1 MLLFAM
7 TINMIKLKI
16 NQMQIIQSLKRKLAD
31 YFPVIFFFAGFVWD
45 ALTIGRNVM
54 PSDLAIFTGYL
65 FSAALILYLIGRPVN
80 EAAEAAI
87 KPQAKLVLLLKKLHT
102 PRLPYFLLQ
111 FLFGSLFSA
120 LFILYFKSSSHW
132 LAWLTSLMLGVLLV
146 ANEFL
151 ESEYKRFTLSWAMF
165 GLCAMLLFNFALPF
179 MLGSIHAVWFY
190 LSTLLGAAL
199 AFWLYKKTP
208 QHYGSIRPVGVIAAV
223 LMFAYAADMIPP
235 VPLVKRDVAVAY
247 ELNKTNGSYLL
258 KQQASS
264 WWVFW
269 RKTSN
274 DLEVMPGQRVYCFS
288 SVFAPPGLQTR
299 LIHHWQHYDKKEGWK
314 TESRAGFSLAGG
326 RYGGFRG
333 YTYKSS
339 LAEGDW
345 RVSVETENEKTIAVY
360 SFSVEHVQAA
370 PVTVVQLY

>member
-1 MLLFAM
+1 MISQPPQTPWLQ
-7 TINMIKLKI
+7 TITHHV
-16 NQMQIIQSLKRKLAD
+16 RKLAD

-132 LAWLTSLMLGVLLV
+132 LAWLTSLVLGVLLV

-179 MLGSIHAVWFY
+179 MMGSIHAVWFY

-208 QHYGSIRPVGVIAAV
+208 QHYGSIKPVGIIAVV

-247 ELNKTNGSYLL
+247 DLSKVNGNYLL

-269 RKTSN
+269 RKTSS

-299 LIHHWQHYDKKEGWK
+299 LIHRWQHYDKKEGWK
-314 TESRAGFSLAGG
+314 TESKAGFSLAGG

-333 YTYKSS
+333 YTYKSN
-339 LAEGDW
+339 LAKGDW

-370 PVTVVQLY
+370 PATVVQLY

>member
-1 MLLFAM
+1 MNFSLPQRPWLQ
-7 TINMIKLKI
+7 TITHHA
-16 NQMQIIQSLKRKLAD
+16 RRLAD
-31 YFPVIFFFAGFVWD
+31 YLPVIFFFAGFIWD

-54 PSDLAIFTGYL
+54 PSDLLIFTGYL
-65 FSAALILYLIGRPVN
+65 FAAALILYLIGRPVN
-80 EAAEAAI
+80 EAAEAPI
-87 KPQAKLVLLLKKLHT
+87 KPQATLVVLLNKLHS

-132 LAWLTSLMLGVLLV
+132 LAWLTSLVLGVLLV

-208 QHYGSIRPVGVIAAV
+208 QHYGSIKPVGIIAAV
-223 LMFAYAADMIPP
+223 LMFAYVADMIPP

-258 KQQASS
+258 KQQASA

-269 RKTSN
+269 RKTSS

-299 LIHHWQHYDKKEGWK
+299 LIHRWQHYDKKEGWK

-360 SFSVEHVQAA
+360 SFSVEHVQSA
-370 PVTVVQLY
+370 PATVVQLY

>member
-1 MLLFAM
+1 M
-7 TINMIKLKI
+7 TFQLPQTPWLQTITHHA
-16 NQMQIIQSLKRKLAD
+16 RKLAD
-31 YFPVIFFFAGFVWD
+31 FFPVIFFFGGFVWD

-65 FSAALILYLIGRPVN
+65 FAAAAILYVIGRPVDD
-80 EAAEAAI
+80 ATDATA
-87 KPQAKLVLLLKKLHT
+87 KPQAKIIALLKKLHT

-132 LAWLTSLMLGVLLV
+132 LAWLTSLVLAALLV

-179 MLGSIHAVWFY
+179 LLGSIHAVWFY
-190 LSTLLGAAL
+190 LSTLLGAGL
-199 AFWLYKKTP
+199 AYWLYKKTP
-208 QHYGSIRPVGVIAAV
+208 QHFGSIKPVGIIAAA
-223 LMFAYAADMIPP
+223 LMFAYTADMIPP
-235 VPLVKRDVAVAY
+235 VPLVKRDVAMAY
-247 ELNKTNGSYLL
+247 DISKADGSYMLR
-258 KQQASS
+258 QQASS

-269 RKTSN
+269 RKTS
-274 DLEVMPGQRVYCFS
+274 DELELTPGQRVYCFS
-288 SVFAPPGLQTR
+288 SIFAPPGLQAR
-299 LIHHWQHYDKKEGWK
+299 LYHRWQHYSKSNGWQ
-314 TESRAGFSLAGG
+314 TQSRAGFSLSGG

-333 YTYKSS
+333 YTYKNN

-360 SFSVEHVQAA
+360 AFSVKNVDAA
-370 PVTVVQLY
+370 PVSVVQAY

>member
-1 MLLFAM
+1 MNSTPQTPWLQTM
-7 TINMIKLKI
+7 THHA
-16 NQMQIIQSLKRKLAD
+16 RKLAD
-31 YFPVIFFFAGFVWD
+31 YLPAVFFFSGFIWD

-54 PSDLAIFTGYL
+54 ASDLAIFTGYL
-65 FSAALILYLIGRPVN
+65 FAAALILYLIGRPVN
-80 EAAEAAI
+80 EAVEDPI

-132 LAWLTSLMLGVLLV
+132 LAWLTSLVLGMLLV

-151 ESEYKRFTLSWAMF
+151 ESEYRRFTLSWAMF

-179 MLGSIHAVWFY
+179 MLGSIHAIWFY

-199 AFWLYKKTP
+199 AFWLYVKTP
-208 QHYGSIRPVGVIAAV
+208 QHYGSIKPVGMIAV
-223 LMFAYAADMIPP
+223 VMMLAYAADMIPP
-235 VPLVKRDVAVAY
+235 VPLVKREVTMAY
-247 ELNKTNGSYLL
+247 DLSRVNGSYLL
-258 KQQASS
+258 RQQASP

-269 RKTSN
+269 RKTSD
-274 DLEVMPGQRVYCFS
+274 DLELVPGQRVYCFS
-288 SVFAPPGLQTR
+288 SVFAPPGLKTR
-299 LIHHWQHYDKKEGWK
+299 LVHRWEYYDSKDGWN
-314 TESRAGFSLAGG
+314 TEAVIGFTLAGG
-326 RYGGFRG
+326 RYDGFRG
-333 YTYKSS
+333 YTYKSN

-360 SFSVEHVQAA
+360 SFSVKHVETA
-370 PVTVVQLY
+370 PASLMQSY

>member
-1 MLLFAM
+1 MISQLSQTPRM
-7 TINMIKLKI
+7 QTIK
-16 NQMQIIQSLKRKLAD
+16 QHARKLTD

-54 PSDLAIFTGYL
+54 PLDLAIFSGYL
-65 FSAALILYLIGRPVN
+65 LAAAVILYLIGRPVD
-80 EAAEAAI
+80 ETAEASSRS
-87 KPQAKLVLLLKKLHT
+87 QAKVILVLKKLHT

-132 LAWLTSLMLGVLLV
+132 LAWFTSLVLGILLV

-199 AFWLYKKTP
+199 ACWLYMKTP
-208 QHYGSIRPVGVIAAV
+208 QHYGSIKPVAIIAAL
-223 LMFAYAADMIPP
+223 LMFAYTADMIPP

-247 ELNKTNGSYLL
+247 DLSKVNGNYLL

-269 RKTSN
+269 RKSSN
-274 DLEVMPGQRVYCFS
+274 DLELVPGQRVYCFS
-288 SVFAPPGLQTR
+288 SVFAPPGLKTKLVHR
-299 LIHHWQHYDKKEGWK
+299 WQYYDKKDGWK
-314 TESRAGFSLAGG
+314 TESRIGFSLSGG
-326 RYGGFRG
+326 RYQGFRG
-333 YTYKSS
+333 YTYKSN

-345 RVSVETENEKTIAVY
+345 RVGVETENEKTIAVY
-360 SFSVEHVQAA
+360 SFSVKHVEAA
-370 PVTVVQLY
+370 PDSIMQSF

>member
-1 MLLFAM
+1 MIFQLL
-7 TINMIKLKI
+7 
-16 NQMQIIQSLKRKLAD
+16 QSPPLQSVKQHARNLAD
-31 YFPVIFFFAGFVWD
+31 YFPVIFFFAGFIWD

-54 PSDLAIFTGYL
+54 PSDLAIFGGYL
-65 FSAALILYLIGRPVN
+65 FGAALILYLIGRPVD
-80 EAAEAAI
+80 ETAETSS
-87 KPQAKLVLLLKKLHT
+87 KPQARILSVLKKLHT

-132 LAWLTSLMLGVLLV
+132 LAWLTSLVLGVLLV

-179 MLGSIHAVWFY
+179 ILGSIHAIWFY
-190 LSTLLGAAL
+190 LSTLLGAGL
-199 AFWLYKKTP
+199 AYWLYKKTP
-208 QHYGSIRPVGVIAAV
+208 QHYGSIKPVGIIAAL

-247 ELNKTNGSYLL
+247 DLSKVNGNYLL

-274 DLEVMPGQRVYCFS
+274 DLELVPGQRVYCFS
-288 SVFAPPGLQTR
+288 SVFAPPGLQAR
-299 LIHHWQHYDKKEGWK
+299 LIHRWQYYDKKSGWTTQSK
-314 TESRAGFSLAGG
+314 TGFSMAGG
-326 RYGGFRG
+326 RYDGFRG
-333 YTYKSS
+333 YTYKSN

-345 RVSVETENEKTIAVY
+345 RVSVETENEKTITVY
-360 SFSVEHVQAA
+360 PFSVRHVQAA
-370 PVTVVQLY
+370 PDSIMQSF

>member
-1 MLLFAM
+1 MISQLTQTPRLQ
-7 TINMIKLKI
+7 TIK
-16 NQMQIIQSLKRKLAD
+16 QHARKLAD

-45 ALTIGRNVM
+45 AITIGRNVM
-54 PSDLAIFTGYL
+54 PSDLAIFSGYL
-65 FSAALILYLIGRPVN
+65 FAAAAILYIIGRPVD
-80 EAAEAAI
+80 EAADASS
-87 KPQAKLVLLLKKLHT
+87 KPQARVISLLKKLHT

-132 LAWLTSLMLGVLLV
+132 LAWLTSLVLGILLV

-199 AFWLYKKTP
+199 ACWLYMKTP
-208 QHYGSIRPVGVIAAV
+208 QHYGSIKPVGIIAAL

-247 ELNKTNGSYLL
+247 DLNKVNGNYLL

-269 RKTSN
+269 RKASN
-274 DLEVMPGQRVYCFS
+274 DLELVPGQRVYCFS
-288 SVFAPPGLQTR
+288 SVFAPPGLQTKLYHR
-299 LIHHWQHYDKKEGWK
+299 WQHYNKKSGW
-314 TESRAGFSLAGG
+314 TTQSRAGFSISGG
-326 RYGGFRG
+326 RYDGFRG
-333 YTYKSS
+333 YTYKSN

-360 SFSVEHVQAA
+360 PFSVKHVETA
-370 PVTVVQLY
+370 PDSIMQSF

>member
-1 MLLFAM
+1 M
-7 TINMIKLKI
+7 TFQLP
-16 NQMQIIQSLKRKLAD
+16 QRLRLQTVQQHARRLAD
-31 YFPVIFFFAGFVWD
+31 YFPVIFFFSGFVWD

-54 PSDLAIFTGYL
+54 PSDLAIFSGYL
-65 FSAALILYLIGRPVN
+65 FGAAVILYVIGWPTDEVAD
-80 EAAEAAI
+80 AA
-87 KPQAKLVLLLKKLHT
+87 KPQTKLIVLLKKLHT

-132 LAWLTSLMLGVLLV
+132 LAWLTSLVLAALLV

-179 MLGSIHAVWFY
+179 LLGSIHAIWFY
-190 LSTLLGAAL
+190 LSTILGAAL

-208 QHYGSIRPVGVIAAV
+208 QHYGSIKPVGIIAAA

-235 VPLVKRDVAVAY
+235 VPLVKRDVAMAY
-247 ELNKTNGSYLL
+247 ELNKVDGQYML
-258 KQQASS
+258 KQQASP
-264 WWVFW
+264 WWVLW
-269 RKTSN
+269 RKTSD
-274 DLEVMPGQRVYCFS
+274 DLQLLPGQRVYCFS
-288 SVFAPPGLQTR
+288 SIFAPPGLQTR
-299 LIHHWQHYDKKEGWK
+299 LIHRWQHYNKKTGWQTQSK
-314 TESRAGFSLAGG
+314 AGFSLSGG

-333 YTYKSS
+333 YTYKSN

-360 SFSVEHVQAA
+360 SFSVRHVQTT
-370 PVTVVQLY
+370 PPDVVVQLF

>member
-1 MLLFAM
+1 
-7 TINMIKLKI
+7 MISQLP
-16 NQMQIIQSLKRKLAD
+16 QISRLQSVKQHARKLAD

-54 PSDLAIFTGYL
+54 PSDLAIFSGYL
-65 FSAALILYLIGRPVN
+65 FSAAAILYVIGRPVD
-80 EAAEAAI
+80 ETAEASS
-87 KPQAKLVLLLKKLHT
+87 KPQARILSLLKKLHT

-132 LAWLTSLMLGVLLV
+132 LAWFTSLVLGILLV

-179 MLGSIHAVWFY
+179 MLGSIHAIWFY

-199 AFWLYKKTP
+199 ACWLYMKTP
-208 QHYGSIRPVGVIAAV
+208 QHYGSIKPVGIIAAL

-247 ELNKTNGSYLL
+247 DLSKVNGNYLL

-269 RKTSN
+269 RKASN
-274 DLEVMPGQRVYCFS
+274 DLELVPGQRVYCFS
-288 SVFAPPGLQTR
+288 SIFAPPGLQTKLYHR
-299 LIHHWQHYDKKEGWK
+299 WQHYNKNSGW
-314 TESRAGFSLAGG
+314 TTQSRAGFSISGG
-326 RYGGFRG
+326 RYDGFRG
-333 YTYKSS
+333 YTYKSN

-360 SFSVEHVQAA
+360 PFSVKHVEAA
-370 PVTVVQLY
+370 PDSIMQPY

>member
-1 MLLFAM
+1 MIPQLPQTPWLLAI
-7 TINMIKLKI
+7 THHA
-16 NQMQIIQSLKRKLAD
+16 RRLAD
-31 YFPVIFFFAGFVWD
+31 YLPVIFFFGGFVWD

-54 PSDLAIFTGYL
+54 PSDLAIFTAYL
-65 FSAALILYLIGRPVN
+65 FAAAAILYIIGRPVD
-80 EAAEAAI
+80 ETVDGAE
-87 KPQAKLVLLLKKLHT
+87 KPQAKVLLLLKKLHT

-132 LAWLTSLMLGVLLV
+132 LAWLTSLLLGMLLV

-151 ESEYKRFTLSWAMF
+151 ESEYKRFTLSWSMF

-179 MLGSIHAVWFY
+179 LLGSIHAIWFY
-190 LSTLLGAAL
+190 SSTLLGAAL

-208 QHYGSIRPVGVIAAV
+208 QHYGSIKPVGLIAAL

-247 ELNKTNGSYLL
+247 ELNKVDGQYLL
-258 KQQASS
+258 KQQAAP
-264 WWVFW
+264 WWVLW
-269 RKTSN
+269 RKTSD
-274 DLEVMPGQRVYCFS
+274 DLQLVPGQRVYCFS

-299 LIHHWQHYDKKEGWK
+299 LVHRWQRYDKKSGWQTQSK
-314 TESRAGFSLAGG
+314 AGFSLSGG
-326 RYGGFRG
+326 RYDGFRG
-333 YTYKSS
+333 YTYKSN

-360 SFSVEHVQAA
+360 PFSVKHVDAA
-370 PVTVVQLY
+370 PDSVVRSY

>member
-1 MLLFAM
+1 MTFQLL
-7 TINMIKLKI
+7 
-16 NQMQIIQSLKRKLAD
+16 QSSRLQNARQHARNLAD
-31 YFPVIFFFAGFVWD
+31 YFPVIFFFGGFVWD

-54 PSDLAIFTGYL
+54 ASDLAIFTGYL
-65 FSAALILYLIGRPVN
+65 FSAALILYLIGRPAD
-80 EAAEAAI
+80 EAAEASMQ
-87 KPQAKLVLLLKKLHT
+87 PQAKFFSVLKKLHT

-132 LAWLTSLMLGVLLV
+132 LAWLTSLVLGVLLV

-199 AFWLYKKTP
+199 ACWLYMKTP
-208 QHYGSIRPVGVIAAV
+208 QHYGSIKPVGIIAAL
-223 LMFAYAADMIPP
+223 LMFAYAVDMIPP
-235 VPLVKRDVAVAY
+235 VPLVKRDIAVAY
-247 ELNKTNGSYLL
+247 ELNKMNGSYLL

-269 RKTSN
+269 RKTSD
-274 DLEVMPGQRVYCFS
+274 DLDLLPGQRVYCFS

-299 LIHHWQHYDKKEGWK
+299 LVHRWQHYDKKSGWTTQSK
-314 TESRAGFSLAGG
+314 AGFSISGG
-326 RYGGFRG
+326 RYDGFRG
-333 YTYKSS
+333 YTYKSN

-360 SFSVEHVQAA
+360 PFSVKHVE
-370 PVTVVQLY
+370 TVADSVVLSY